1 MGDALIPEAAVD
13 TFTPRRLVVASA
25 GADLATPVAY
35 WFQKHPLRVRVGST
49 TAAAVPATSGLLSTI
64 TQNAAARGVLR
75 MGLADVDAAAHIIL
89 DQGGL
94 KPLPCGSKNV
104 WDAYFHVANVTN
116 GDITAANGYAEFG
129 VIGGVASVDPTAVLN
144 AAGVIVR
151 ITNSLV
157 SLISI
162 ATTETV
168 INSRP
173 LPSGDFV
180 LWFRFDPDSRALTAY
195 VDTFYLGSYTL
206 PTAVTAL
213 EMGGR
218 VVHKAAYTAL
228 GAAPLGVDLDSMIY
242 NVPVAY

>member
-1 MGDALIPEAAVD
+1 MTARVIERQHDIEKMNHVLGSGTLGRSFPGQVFDGLVNGLATGFMGDALIPEAAVD

-49 TAAAVPATSGLLSTI
+49 TAAAVPATSGLLS
-64 TQNAAARGVLR
+64 
-75 MGLADVDAAAHIIL
+75 
-89 DQGGL
+89 
-94 KPLPCGSKNV
+94 
-104 WDAYFHVANVTN
+104 
-116 GDITAANGYAEFG
+116 NGYAEFG

-228 GAAPLGVDLDSMIY
+228 GAAPLGVDLDSLIY